1 MEPELECFDAQTH
14 KAAEFGELKGG
25 FMVRCSL
32 RMCRQYVLFSYPPTL
47 LLLCAHTAAKAARS
61 QTLPPALHWI
71 ALPFRSRGRYK
82 WESMDKLK
90 GSEAHYC
97 DCEVHRDC

>member
-25 FMVRCSL
+25 FMIRCSL
-32 RMCRQYVLFSYPPTL
+32 RMCRQYVLFLDQPSPYCVLIAT
-47 LLLCAHTAAKAARS
+47 KATRS

-71 ALPFRSRGRYK
+71 PLPFRSRGRHK
-82 WESMDKLK
+82 WESMDQLE

-97 DCEVHRDC
+97 DCEVHRGC